1 LKNKKAS
8 RSGRSPGLHKSQKGK
23 KELVVIGVIP
33 ARYGS
38 TRLPAKALADIN
50 GKPMIQHVYER
61 CLKAKLLD
69 EVLVAT
75 DDKRIYEAVM
85 GFGGNVVMTS
95 LKHKSGTDRIGEAIR
110 NIKCDIVV
118 NIQGDEPM
126 ISPANI
132 NKAITPLRKDRSIM
146 VSTLCIRLTSHS
158 EIINP
163 SIVKVVKDVNGNALY
178 FSRCPIPFERDGT
191 KQTVYYKHIG
201 LYVYRKEYLSRLVQ
215 LKPSK
220 LELAE
225 KLEQLRIL
233 ESGEKIKVVETNIDS
248 HSVDTPADLTKIRS
262 LLR

>member
-1 LKNKKAS
+1 M
-8 RSGRSPGLHKSQKGK
+8 KSQKARK
-23 KELVVIGVIP
+23 SKLDPVVIGVIP

-38 TRLPAKALADIN
+38 TRLPAKALVMIH

-61 CLKAKLLD
+61 CLKSKLLD

-75 DDKRIYEAVM
+75 DDKRIFEAVM
-85 GFGGNVVMTS
+85 SFGGNAVMTS
-95 LKHKSGTDRIGEAIR
+95 RKHTSGTDRIGEAAK
-110 NIKCDIVV
+110 NINCDIVV

-132 NKAITPLRKDRSIM
+132 DKAILPLIESGVN
-146 VSTLCIRLTSHS
+146 VSTLCKKISSSS
-158 EIINP
+158 EISNP
-163 SIVKVVKDVNGNALY
+163 SVVKVVKDKNGMALY
-178 FSRCPIPFERDGT
+178 FSRCAIPFNRDRS
-191 KQTVYYKHIG
+191 KDVSYFKHIG

-233 ESGEKIKVVETNIDS
+233 ESGEKIMVVETNIDS
-248 HSVDTPADLTKIRS
+248 HSVDTPADLRKVRKLIQK
-262 LLR
+262 

>member
-1 LKNKKAS
+1 MTSHN
-8 RSGRSPGLHKSQKGK
+8 SQITA
-23 KELVVIGVIP
+23 IGVIP

-38 TRLPAKALADIN
+38 TRLPAKALAMIH

-61 CLKAKLLD
+61 CLKSKLLD

-75 DDKRIYEAVM
+75 DDKRIFEAVM
-85 GFGGNVVMTS
+85 SFGGNAVMTS
-95 LKHKSGTDRIGEAIR
+95 RKHTSGTDRIGEAAK
-110 NIKCDIVV
+110 NINCDIVV

-132 NKAITPLRKDRSIM
+132 DKAILPLIEGG
-146 VSTLCIRLTSHS
+146 VNISTLCKKISSSS
-158 EIINP
+158 EISNP
-163 SIVKVVKDVNGNALY
+163 SVVKVVKDKNGMALY
-178 FSRCPIPFERDGT
+178 FSRCAIPFNRDRS
-191 KQTVYYKHIG
+191 KDVSYFKHIG

-233 ESGEKIKVVETNIDS
+233 ESGEKIMVVETNIDS
-248 HSVDTPADLTKIRS
+248 HSVDTPADLKRIRK
-262 LLR
+262 LIRK